1 MRAKLLY
8 NLAAPLATSEG
19 EFEKMHLST
28 LRFTRSL
35 ALFAAVA
42 ICASSSR
49 LHAQAHVVSPADLQ
63 KEVVSLAKT
72 RQDRVDQVTRFLSS
86 DKAEKAFSSAGI
98 DAKQV
103 KNAVPTLSDE
113 ELAQL
118 SARASKAQADFAAG
132 TLTDH
137 DLTLIILAIAI
148 LVLLI
153 VALR

>member
-1 MRAKLLY
+1 
-8 NLAAPLATSEG
+8 
-19 EFEKMHLST
+19 MHLSP

-35 ALFAAVA
+35 TLCALVA
-42 ICASSSR
+42 MCGSSPA

-63 KEVVSLAKT
+63 KEVVSAAKT
-72 RQDRVDQVTRFLSS
+72 RQDRVDQIEQFLSS
-86 DKAEKAFSSAGI
+86 DKAKKAFSSAGI

-103 KNAVPTLSDE
+103 TSAIPTLSDE

-118 SARASKAQADFAAG
+118 SARASKAQTDFAAG
-132 TLTDH
+132 TITDH

-153 VALR
+153 VAIR

>member
-1 MRAKLLY
+1 MR
-8 NLAAPLATSEG
+8 
-19 EFEKMHLST
+19 LSP

-35 ALFAAVA
+35 ALCALVA
-42 ICASSSR
+42 ICGSSPA

-63 KEVVSLAKT
+63 REIISAAKT
-72 RQDRVDQVTRFLSS
+72 RQDRVDQITQFLSS
-86 DKAEKAFSSAGI
+86 EKANKAFSSTGI
-98 DAKQV
+98 NARQV
-103 KNAVPTLSDE
+103 TTAIPTLSDE

-118 SARASKAQADFAAG
+118 SARANKAQADFAAG
-132 TLTDH
+132 TITDH